1 MSNNNKIIRIIKKAF
16 RFLGL
21 FLLAIF
27 ITANLF
33 IILSGR
39 FYLYKGISYTYLSGR
54 TGPTI
59 YDLDVFY
66 NSTIKKSSSKNEW
79 KKDKNFN
86 TQSIPKLDNDL
97 LERLDTKAFLVFKG
111 DNIIFEKYWG
121 DHKKETVS
129 NSFSAAKTVVA
140 LLIGIALDE
149 GKIKSLDEPVY
160 AYIPEFKSGGRDKIT
175 IRHLL
180 MMSSGLDWEES
191 GKNPLSENAES
202 YYGTDLYGLVTRQHA
217 IEKPGI
223 RFEYQSGNSQLL
235 GYIVERAT
243 KQDLSSYAQEKIW
256 KKIGSEQNAFW
267 SLDKKDGDEKSFCCM
282 YACARD
288 FGRLGKLILQKGKW
302 EDQQVISKTYMTE
315 MFKNPDL
322 TTEEGVP
329 NLRYALHI
337 WTYLGDKDPVYYCRG
352 ILGQYIISIP
362 NQDLVIVRLGSKR
375 DKNYEIPDNKKKNKD
390 FILKNEAKVGHPSDL
405 FQIIKLGKK
414 LQKEIEK

>member
-1 MSNNNKIIRIIKKAF
+1 MPSSNKVIRIIKKTF

-21 FLLAIF
+21 FLLALF

-33 IILSGR
+33 ILLSGR
-39 FYLYKGISYTYLSGR
+39 FYLYKGISYTYLSGK

-66 NSTIKKSSSKNEW
+66 NSEIEKASSKSEW
-79 KKDKNFN
+79 KKAPKFN
-86 TQSIPKLDNDL
+86 KQSIPKTYNDL
-97 LERLDTKAFLVFKG
+97 LERLDTKALLVFKG
-111 DNIIFEKYWG
+111 NHIVFEKYWG

-149 GKIKSLDEPVY
+149 GKIKSLDEPVCV
-160 AYIPEFKSGGRDKIT
+160 YIPEFKSGGRNKIT

-202 YYGTDLYGLVTRQHA
+202 YYGTDLYGLVTRQHS
-217 IEKPGI
+217 IEKPGV

-302 EDQQVISKTYMTE
+302 EGQQVISEFYMTE
-315 MFKNPDL
+315 MFKNPNL

-405 FQIIKLGKK
+405 FTIIKLGKK

>member
-1 MSNNNKIIRIIKKAF
+1 MFKSNNKILKVIKKTF

-27 ITANLF
+27 VTANLF

-39 FYLYKGISYTYLSGR
+39 FYLYKGISYTYLSGK

-59 YDLDVFY
+59 YDLDLFS
-66 NSTIKKSSSKNEW
+66 NSVIKKSTVTSEW
-79 KKDKNFN
+79 IRDPKFN
-86 TQSIPKLDNDL
+86 TQTIPKSYNDL
-97 LERLDTKAFLVFKG
+97 LERLDTKAFLVFKN
-111 DNIIFEKYWG
+111 DKIIFEKYW
-121 DHKKETVS
+121 DEHKRETLS

-160 AYIPEFKSGGRDKIT
+160 TFIPEFKSGGRDKIT

-191 GKNPLSENAES
+191 AKNPLSENAES
-202 YYGTDLYGLVTRQHA
+202 YYGTDLYGLVTRQHT
-217 IEKPGI
+217 IEKPGV

-267 SLDKKDGDEKSFCCM
+267 SLDKKDGDEKAFCCM

-302 EDQQVISKTYMTE
+302 NDEQVISESYMNE
-315 MFKNPDL
+315 MFKNSDL
-322 TTEEGVP
+322 ETEEGVR
-329 NLRYALHI
+329 NFRYGLHI
-337 WTYLGDKDPVYYCRG
+337 WTYLRDKNPVYYCRG

-362 NQDLVIVRLGSKR
+362 HENLIIVRLGSKR
-375 DKNYEIPDNKKKNKD
+375 DKNYEIPENKKKDKK
-390 FILKNEAKVGHPSDL
+390 FILKNESKVGHPSDL
-405 FQIIKLGKK
+405 FKIIRLGEEI
-414 LQKEIEK
+414 QKEIE

>member
-1 MSNNNKIIRIIKKAF
+1 MSSSNNKIIRVIKKGF

-39 FYLYKGISYTYLSGR
+39 FYLYKGISYTYLSGK

-66 NSTIKKSSSKNEW
+66 NSTIKKADTKSEW
-79 KKDKNFN
+79 KKDSKFN
-86 TQSIPKLDNDL
+86 TQTIPKSYNNL
-97 LERLDTKAFLVFKG
+97 LEKLDTKAFLVFKG
-111 DNIIFEKYWG
+111 DHLVFEKYWG

-160 AYIPEFKSGGRDKIT
+160 KFIPEFKSGGRNKIT

-202 YYGTDLYGLVTRQHA
+202 YYGTDLYGLVTRQHS
-217 IEKPGI
+217 IEKPGV

-235 GYIVERAT
+235 GYIVEKT
-243 KQDLSSYAQEKIW
+243 TNQDLSSYAQEKIW

-288 FGRLGKLILQKGKW
+288 FGRLGRLILQKGKW
-302 EDQQVISKTYMTE
+302 DGKQIISESYMNE

-337 WTYLGDKDPVYYCRG
+337 WTYLGDK
-352 ILGQYIISIP
+352 
-362 NQDLVIVRLGSKR
+362 
-375 DKNYEIPDNKKKNKD
+375 NYEIPESKKRDKE
-390 FILKNEAKVGHPSDL
+390 FVLKNEAKVGHPGDL

-414 LQKEIEK
+414 LQKEIEE

>member
-1 MSNNNKIIRIIKKAF
+1 MKTIKKIF

-21 FLLAIF
+21 FLVAVLVS
-27 ITANLF
+27 ANLF

-39 FYLYKGISYTYLSGR
+39 FYLYKGISYTYLSGK

-59 YDLDVFY
+59 YDLDVFH
-66 NSTIKKSSSKNEW
+66 NATIEKSSEKSEW
-79 KKDKNFN
+79 IKDPKFN
-86 TQSIPKLDNDL
+86 TQTIPKFYSDL

-111 DNIIFEKYWG
+111 DTIVFEKYW
-121 DHKKETVS
+121 DEHKKETLS

-160 AYIPEFKSGGRDKIT
+160 TFIPEFKSGGRDKIT

-191 GKNPLSENAES
+191 AKNPLSENAES
-202 YYGTDLYGLVTRQHA
+202 YYGTDLHGLVTRQHA

-235 GYIVERAT
+235 GYIVERAC

-267 SLDKKDGDEKSFCCM
+267 SLDRKDGDEKAFCCM

-302 EDQQVISKTYMTE
+302 NGKQIISESYMNE
-315 MFKNPDL
+315 MFKNPDMK
-322 TTEEGVP
+322 TEEGVP
-329 NLRYALHI
+329 NFRYGLHI
-337 WTYLGDKDPVYYCRG
+337 WTYLRDKNPVYYCRG

-362 NQDLVIVRLGSKR
+362 DENIVIVRLGSKR
-375 DKNYEIPDNKKKNKD
+375 DENYVIPNNKKNDKK
-390 FILKNEAKVGHPSDL
+390 FVLKNESKVGHPSDL
-405 FQIIKLGKK
+405 FDVVRLGEK
-414 LQKEIEK
+414 LQKEIE

>member
-1 MSNNNKIIRIIKKAF
+1 MFKSNNKILKVIKKTF

-27 ITANLF
+27 VTANLF

-39 FYLYKGISYTYLSGR
+39 FYLYKGISYTYLSGK

-59 YDLDVFY
+59 YDLDLFS
-66 NSTIKKSSSKNEW
+66 NSVIKKSTVTSEW
-79 KKDKNFN
+79 IRDPKFN
-86 TQSIPKLDNDL
+86 TQTIPKSYNDL
-97 LERLDTKAFLVFKG
+97 LERLDTKAFLVFKN
-111 DNIIFEKYWG
+111 DKIIFEKYW
-121 DHKKETVS
+121 DEHKRETLS

-160 AYIPEFKSGGRDKIT
+160 TFIPEFKSGGRDKIT

-191 GKNPLSENAES
+191 AKNPLSENAES
-202 YYGTDLYGLVTRQHA
+202 YYGTDLYGLVTRQHT
-217 IEKPGI
+217 IEKPGV

-267 SLDKKDGDEKSFCCM
+267 SLDKKDGDEKAFCCM

-302 EDQQVISKTYMTE
+302 NDEQVISESYMNE
-315 MFKNPDL
+315 MFKNSDL
-322 TTEEGVP
+322 ETEEGVR
-329 NLRYALHI
+329 NFRYGLHI
-337 WTYLGDKDPVYYCRG
+337 WTYLRDKNPVYYCRG

-362 NQDLVIVRLGSKR
+362 HKNLIIVRLGSKR
-375 DKNYEIPDNKKKNKD
+375 DKNYEIPENKKKDKK
-390 FILKNEAKVGHPSDL
+390 FILKNESKVGHPSDL
-405 FQIIKLGKK
+405 FKIIRLGEEI
-414 LQKEIEK
+414 QKEIE